1 MNFETHQAKVDIEG
15 KLGHGVFSK
24 PDDVF
29 VQYFLK
35 TTDEG
40 DVGLD
45 GGVLRYDYDDDVAD
59 AIELM

>member
-1 MNFETHQAKVDIEG
+1 M
-15 KLGHGVFSK
+15 GHGVFSK

-35 TTDEG
+35 TTDDDDGDEG
-40 DVGLD
+40 DRVGLVVVD
-45 GGVLRYDYDDDVAD
+45 DYDDDDVAD

>member
-1 MNFETHQAKVDIEG
+1 M
-15 KLGHGVFSK
+15 GHGVFSK

-35 TTDEG
+35 TTDD

>member
-1 MNFETHQAKVDIEG
+1 M
-15 KLGHGVFSK
+15 GHGVFSK

-35 TTDEG
+35 TTDD

-45 GGVLRYDYDDDVAD
+45 GVLRYDYDYDDDVAD